1 MTKEQLDGLIKL
13 GYTADQIIAINAA
26 AKAAKPDQTPAPIT
40 NPDPTPAPTPT
51 PNPAPEAPAESET
64 VKLIKEMMGMM
75 RNGMING
82 LSGQAAPEKS
92 ASDILADIIDPE

>member
-26 AKAAKPDQTPAPIT
+26 TRAAETPDPKPETK
-40 NPDPTPAPTPT
+40 PDPTPAPTPG
-51 PNPAPEAPAESET
+51 APAESET

-82 LSGQAAPEKS
+82 LNGQPAPEKS
-92 ASDILADIIDPE
+92 ASDILADIIAPE